1 MKAQLRDGHSSHR
14 AGHNVAS
21 ASEEQTENQDQKSIP
36 RHNQRKLL
44 NRLEIAEC
52 KMECRGCVELQMVNM
67 VTSCDGI

>member
-1 MKAQLRDGHSSHR
+1 M
-14 AGHNVAS
+14 AS